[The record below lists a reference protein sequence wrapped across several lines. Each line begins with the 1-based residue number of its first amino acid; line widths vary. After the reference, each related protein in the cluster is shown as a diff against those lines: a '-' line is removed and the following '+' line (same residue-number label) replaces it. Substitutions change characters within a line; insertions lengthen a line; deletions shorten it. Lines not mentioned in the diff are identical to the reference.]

1 MLLVSIVYV
10 SRRYDII
17 IIDNIRLSLKLF
29 PLISLFFRVAKVS
42 SFKVFNSVK
51 AWFSQTLALGP
62 SMKKL
67 FI

>member
-1 MLLVSIVYV
+1 MLLVSIACV

-17 IIDNIRLSLKLF
+17 IIDNTRLSLKLF
-29 PLISLFFRVAKVS
+29 PLISPFFRVAKVS

-51 AWFSQTLALGP
+51 VRFSQTLIFGP
-62 SMKKL
+62 NVKKL

>member
-1 MLLVSIVYV
+1 MLLVSIVCV
-10 SRRYDII
+10 SRRYGI
-17 IIDNIRLSLKLF
+17 IIDNTRLALMLF
-29 PLISLFFRVAKVS
+29 PLISPFFRVAKVS

-51 AWFSQTLALGP
+51 AWFSQTLVLGP

>member
-1 MLLVSIVYV
+1 MLLVSIAYV

-29 PLISLFFRVAKVS
+29 PLISPFFRVAKVS

-51 AWFSQTLALGP
+51 AWFSQTLVLGP